1 MTYEY
6 NPYTLAMYSD
16 SNSITDNSDH
26 KYNKE
31 EEQLTDGNKEGKI
44 SENKSH
50 EPSIRS
56 KLEGLGN

>member
-16 SNSITDNSDH
+16 SNSVTDNSDH

-31 EEQLTDGNKEGKI
+31 EELLKDGNDIEQI
-44 SENKSH
+44 SENDAH
-50 EPSIRS
+50 EPLV
-56 KLEGLGN
+56 KCK